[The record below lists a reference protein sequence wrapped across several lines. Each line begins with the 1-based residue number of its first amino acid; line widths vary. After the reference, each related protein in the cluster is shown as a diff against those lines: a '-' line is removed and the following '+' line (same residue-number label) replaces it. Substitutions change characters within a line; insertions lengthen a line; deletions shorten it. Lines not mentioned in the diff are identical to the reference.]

1 MWWFY
6 LCTARDDFKQAL
18 LTGVTFWME
27 KRKCCPIHKNSDKHY
42 IKNYCPVFFKIC
54 GKIVERLTFNEM
66 FNYFS
71 VNKLI
76 PKSQSGFQPGDSCI
90 NQLLS
95 ITHEIFTSF
104 DNELQVRSALLT

>member
-1 MWWFY
+1 
-6 LCTARDDFKQAL
+6 
-18 LTGVTFWME
+18 ME
-27 KRKCCPIHKNSDKHY
+27 KRKYCPIHKNSDTNITLK
-42 IKNYCPVFFKIC
+42 IIVQFFFKIC
-54 GKIVERLTFNEM
+54 GKIVERLIFNEM

-76 PKSQSGFQPGDSCI
+76 PKSQSGFQPSDSCI

-104 DNELQVRSALLT
+104 DNGLQVRSVLLT